1 MQRFLKHISVKDKG
15 NRANFILAV
24 LSGLVY
30 IGLRLTMHERIGAA
44 GYHDGG
50 LLSYESYYHYAFA
63 EEMTRTGH
71 FLLFQNPFG
80 SLDKQP
86 HLFNLYASFLK
97 IFSPLYKNN
106 LFVFD
111 CIFGAIF
118 LFFTS
123 LFLMILLS
131 RLKIIDKAIVLF
143 GGGIAYIVAFAGF
156 ASKGDAIWAGF
167 WGLTYLL
174 NQISTPEI
182 IYHFLFFLGLLC
194 LIKGHDFWVIS
205 VIAILTFLHP
215 FTSMIFDVAVI
226 SAWLYQLIRTGKVI
240 NARFT
245 LLVYALVSII
255 ILVLLFQIYLPSVS
269 ADAKYF
275 KRAYEKENF
284 HIDVAQY
291 GMFLTIPLAYCLVS
305 FLFTKTTE
313 RTKYGETLWVFLITA
328 TFCVVMNMSYLFT
341 DITIQPA
348 HWSRVYP
355 YVLLIAVG
363 GLYSIKGTDNK
374 PPRILELAKLFLF
387 MIAIAD
393 SALGVKYMSEALFQ
407 EKRPPLFL
415 TTDQKKIIS
424 KAKDLPQGM
433 FLYLRDGKNEKQ
445 VGDFEYALMS
455 MSPQKG
461 FVGHRFFSP
470 FLEILTPHMY
480 PELTEYR
487 ITDSLINRSRYVIF
501 DKKLFIKSGFRFR
514 DILYEGNELVFAKIT
529 QNR

>member
-1 MQRFLKHISVKDKG
+1 MKKG
-15 NRANFILAV
+15 RYTENFILASLSCLV
-24 LSGLVY
+24 YSGLRF
-30 IGLRLTMHERIGAA
+30 LMHERITVF

-50 LLSYESYYHYAFA
+50 LLSYDSYYHYAFA
-63 EEMTRTGH
+63 EELRRTGN
-71 FLLFQNPFG
+71 FIFFQNPFG
-80 SLDKQP
+80 SFDKEP
-86 HLFNLYASFLK
+86 HLINLYASFLK
-97 IFSPLYKNN
+97 IVSPFYRNG
-106 LFVFD
+106 LFMFD
-111 CIFGAIF
+111 CTLGAIF
-118 LFFTS
+118 VFLTS
-123 LFLMILLS
+123 LCLMILLS
-131 RLKIIDKAIVLF
+131 RLRIIDKLILLF
-143 GGGIAYIVAFAGF
+143 GGGIAFIGVYIGIV
-156 ASKGDAIWAGF
+156 SKGDAMWTGF

-174 NQISTPEI
+174 NQISTSEI
-182 IYHFLFFLGLLC
+182 IYHFFFFFGLFC
-194 LIKGHDFWVIS
+194 LIKGHDWGVTLVI
-205 VIAILTFLHP
+205 VILTFLHP
-215 FTSMIFDVAVI
+215 FTAITFNVSVI
-226 SAWLYQLIRTGKVI
+226 AAWLYQWVRSGI
-240 NARFT
+240 FT
-245 LLVYALVSII
+245 NSRSRLFIYSIASI
-255 ILVLLFQIYLPSVS
+255 AMTFFLFQVYLPSVS
-269 ADAKYF
+269 DDAKFF
-275 KRAYEKENF
+275 KTVYENEGF

-291 GMFLTIPLAYCLVS
+291 GLFLVLPMVYCLVS
-305 FLFTKTTE
+305 LLFTKGSK
-313 RTKYGETLWVFLITA
+313 RAKNGETLWIFLVTA
-328 TFCVVMNMSYLFT
+328 AFCVVMNMSYLFT
-341 DITIQPA
+341 DIIIQPA

-424 KAKDLPQGM
+424 KAKDLPRGM